1 MSDSTPEA
9 PVPSAPAFSRP
20 KSKAG
25 LVAADI
31 VGDRFGVI
39 GGAADTRNADY
50 TYAAGDVIAY
60 VAAVGVTDPVGFETL
75 TAATWHCVGWIDT
88 SGGVFNLSQTTKDI
102 GAAGSRSAIRT
113 VITGG
118 TKTLQFTALEPL
130 NPFARALYDDV
141 PVSTLKPGSRVDAGA
156 GTTSASNVVT
166 DTSVLVTDIG
176 ASVSGTGIP
185 AGATIVSVVS
195 GTSFVMSG
203 VATATSTSIA
213 LTVNSNVSSYVLPEV
228 PNDNRYAVL
237 LDTVDGSKAMR
248 LFSPNG
254 KITARGN
261 DQVQQADAEML
272 QMTFTFYPSMI
283 DGIRGELKRYIQYP
297 PGEVPADFSL
307 TS

>member
-1 MSDSTPEA
+1 MSESTPDT
-9 PVPSAPAFSRP
+9 PPAFARP
-20 KSKAG
+20 KSKQG
-25 LVAADI
+25 LVTADV
-31 VGDRFGVI
+31 VGKPYGLI

-60 VAAVGVTDPVGFETL
+60 IAQVGTTDPAGFETL
-75 TAATWHCVGWIDT
+75 TAATWHCLGWLDT
-88 SGGVFNLSQTTKDI
+88 NGGIFNLSQTTKDI

-130 NPFARALYDDV
+130 NPYTRALYDDV
-141 PVSTLKPGSRVDAGA
+141 PVATLKPNSRVDAGS

-166 DTSVLVTDIG
+166 DTNAVSNDVGSSVT
-176 ASVSGTGIP
+176 GTGIP
-185 AGATIVSVVS
+185 VGAVITSVTS
-195 GTSFVMSG
+195 GTSFVMSTN
-203 VATATSTSIA
+203 ATATSTNIA
-213 LTVNSNVSSYVLPEV
+213 VTVNSNVSAYVLPEV

-237 LDTVDGSKAMR
+237 LDTVDGAKAMR

-272 QMTFTFYPSMI
+272 QMTFTFYPATI